1 MAGNGT
7 IPMASNGT
15 IAVITNDD
23 LDALVSRGAA
33 LLSLLGDVVIIVTVT
48 CVQLRHQPLFTAHI
62 LRAMAIADFITSGA
76 AVLNG
81 ALIASIGGFVCDLTA
96 ILYWYGAWASW
107 MWMAGYAFAINRCM
121 RGAFVSD
128 SNCATPVGLHVA
140 PLTHRVNG
148 ALHAACWGVPS
159 LLVVAVYLQSDAEFG
174 PTDDV
179 PSVCAMT
186 TQTEEAF
193 LFFTAMLWLVIACT
207 PAASPSGA
215 LELSAAGR
223 LLRRG
228 VDRIARTVDGLWIF
242 ARIQWR
248 LCRSVTAA
256 TADMAPSVRQAAFRR
271 VTMWPQFL
279 AYIVVFLVSQAPGVV
294 VSSFNWEIPKW
305 LEVLVSALANL
316 HGMLNAVTCTTPPQ
330 RPNQRSLHA
339 PRTTPVLTLCGR
351 STAS

>member
-1 MAGNGT
+1 
-7 IPMASNGT
+7 
-15 IAVITNDD
+15 
-23 LDALVSRGAA
+23 
-33 LLSLLGDVVIIVTVT
+33 VT

-193 LFFTAMLWLVIACT
+193 LFFTAMLWLVIAY
-207 PAASPSGA
+207 
-215 LELSAAGR
+215 
-223 LLRRG
+223 
-228 VDRIARTVDGLWIF
+228 GLWIF

-316 HGMLNAVTCTTPPQ
+316 HGMLNAVTYGCTNAEVYVNWLPSGFDGFRTGSGGSTDEPLRMSFYQPDAALHGILPP
-330 RPNQRSLHA
+330 PPPEPTVPPTA
-339 PRTTPVLTLCGR
+339 PMNVPIRGGR
-351 STAS
+351 GASGASSAPTSFASPISVMPQGSSRRG